1 MKKQILIVLSVITGL
16 LAACSTANFAYY
28 DDIYTSTSE
37 KAMQKAAPNAAQTPA
52 PTAPDGTTLVA
63 DSIIYETDENGNL
76 LRTLTYYPGSSEP
89 VITNYTEVADSTTG
103 AAAGSYGYNPDDYYD
118 YSYSSRLRRFHTDV
132 SLGFG
137 YYDPYF
143 TNMYW
148 YDYYP
153 ASWGIS
159 IYMGYNWWW
168 PNYYYRPY
176 YYSPYWYDYGFRYGW
191 GWYGPYYPCA
201 CCNPWYHPH
210 HHGYEP
216 INYYHN
222 HRDPNHAYYYGHRNN
237 IGPSVGNGDRGEL
250 PNGRGNPG
258 FGQGNTETN
267 NHYSVTSSPV
277 AFNQRYDNIV
287 AGTTGAGSANHNVGS
302 TNQSARVSN
311 AKIEKPGVSD
321 NPASSIK
328 PVNGNTQP
336 TNNRMPEKPV
346 NSSVSN
352 RTNDTYKTDV
362 KPASPATSTTPASPA
377 TPTATR
383 PSATTTTTTTVTRP
397 SATTSAT
404 PTTTR
409 PATTGSTTT
418 VTQPAASAS
427 SQPTR
432 TVTRT
437 VVTPS
442 SVNTRPA
449 TTSGGHPTTT
459 TRPAS
464 SRSYPSGNYNSRP
477 SSSSTARPSS
487 SPSSNSGSYNR
498 PSSSSPSSSR
508 PSSSSSSRSNYSSPS
523 SSNRPSSSSTSSS
536 RSSYSSPSRS
546 SSTSSSRSSYSSG
559 SSRSSSGSYG
569 GGGRSGGGYSG
580 GGGHSSGG
588 HSGGRR

>member
-37 KAMQKAAPNAAQTPA
+37 KAVQKAAPNAAQTPA

-267 NHYSVTSSPV
+267 NHYSVTTSPV

-287 AGTTGAGSANHNVGS
+287 SGTTGAGSANHNVGS

-464 SRSYPSGNYNSRP
+464 SSSYPSGNYNSRP

-498 PSSSSPSSSR
+498 PPSSSPSSSR

>member
-37 KAMQKAAPNAAQTPA
+37 KAVQKAAPNAAQTPA

-267 NHYSVTSSPV
+267 NHYSVTTSPV

-287 AGTTGAGSANHNVGS
+287 SGTTGAGSANHNVGS

-498 PSSSSPSSSR
+498 PPSSSPSSSR

>member
-37 KAMQKAAPNAAQTPA
+37 KTVQKAAPSAAQTPA

-89 VITNYTEVADSTTG
+89 VVTNYTEVADSTTG

-287 AGTTGAGSANHNVGS
+287 AGTTGAGSSNHN
-302 TNQSARVSN
+302 
-311 AKIEKPGVSD
+311 D
-321 NPASSIK
+321 DF
-328 PVNGNTQP
+328 TQP
-336 TNNRMPEKPV
+336 KNELQNIMNNMSFFPPKNKE
-346 NSSVSN
+346 NM
-352 RTNDTYKTDV
+352 
-362 KPASPATSTTPASPA
+362 
-377 TPTATR
+377 
-383 PSATTTTTTTVTRP
+383 
-397 SATTSAT
+397 
-404 PTTTR
+404 
-409 PATTGSTTT
+409 
-418 VTQPAASAS
+418 
-427 SQPTR
+427 
-432 TVTRT
+432 
-437 VVTPS
+437 
-442 SVNTRPA
+442 
-449 TTSGGHPTTT
+449 
-459 TRPAS
+459 
-464 SRSYPSGNYNSRP
+464 
-477 SSSSTARPSS
+477 
-487 SPSSNSGSYNR
+487 
-498 PSSSSPSSSR
+498 
-508 PSSSSSSRSNYSSPS
+508 
-523 SSNRPSSSSTSSS
+523 
-536 RSSYSSPSRS
+536 
-546 SSTSSSRSSYSSG
+546 
-559 SSRSSSGSYG
+559 
-569 GGGRSGGGYSG
+569 
-580 GGGHSSGG
+580 
-588 HSGGRR
+588 

>member
-37 KAMQKAAPNAAQTPA
+37 KAVQKAAPNAAQTSA
-52 PTAPDGTTLVA
+52 AVASDGTTLVA

-89 VITNYTEVADSTTG
+89 VITNYTEVADSTAG

-250 PNGRGNPG
+250 PNGRGNLG
-258 FGQGNTETN
+258 VGQGNTETN

-287 AGTTGAGSANHNVGS
+287 AGTTGVGSANNNGGS
-302 TNQSARVSN
+302 TTQSARVSN
-311 AKIEKPGVSD
+311 ANTKKPGLSD
-321 NPASSIK
+321 NPASAIK

-336 TNNRMPEKPV
+336 TSSRVSDKPV
-346 NSSVSN
+346 NSSVSS
-352 RTNDTYKTDV
+352 RTDDTQRTDV
-362 KPASPATSTTPASPA
+362 KPASSA
-377 TPTATR
+377 TPST
-383 PSATTTTTTTVTRP
+383 PS
-397 SATTSAT
+397 T

-409 PATTGSTTT
+409 PAASGSSTT
-418 VTQPAASAS
+418 VTQPAKPAS

-449 TTSGGHPTTT
+449 TTSGGHPATT

-464 SRSYPSGNYNSRP
+464 SSSYPSGNYSPRP
-477 SSSSTARPSS
+477 SSSSTVRPSS
-487 SPSSNSGSYNR
+487 SAPSSNSGSYNR
-498 PSSSSPSSSR
+498 PSSSSTPSSR
-508 PSSSSSSRSNYSSPS
+508 PSSSSSIRPSYSSPS
-523 SSNRPSSSSTSSS
+523 SNNRPSTSSTSSS

-546 SSTSSSRSSYSSG
+546 SSSSSSRSSYSSG